1 MWLFSEGFTNFGA
14 EKERDIGF
22 SLLRYPINRV
32 LAFIFSGPLGPV
44 SPFISPKKQK
54 TPKTPMSN
62 EYFQFKQFT
71 VRHERCAMKVG
82 TDGVLLG
89 AWAPVEGVGRILDVG
104 TGTGL
109 VALQLAQRSAS
120 ARITAIEIDPDAA
133 AQAGENVAASPWSD
147 RIEVVCGDFATF
159 RQIATFDTFAT
170 PSLVAKPTVAE
181 EEGYDLIVSNP
192 PYFTEALQCPDP
204 RRCTARHTATLDY
217 ALLFRRGAALL
228 APGGVLALIFPAD
241 AEPRVLE
248 AAACSALYP
257 CRRLAVYTKPGK
269 PLRRLLMAFSPRL
282 APCRHDELYIHTPD
296 GSYSEDYRRLTGDFY
311 LRF

>member
-1 MWLFSEGFTNFGA
+1 
-14 EKERDIGF
+14 
-22 SLLRYPINRV
+22 
-32 LAFIFSGPLGPV
+32 
-44 SPFISPKKQK
+44 
-54 TPKTPMSN
+54 MSN

-109 VALQLAQRSAS
+109 VALQLAQRTAS

-228 APGGVLALIFPAD
+228 APGGELALIFPAD
-241 AEPRVLE
+241 AEPRCRQ
-248 AAACSALYP
+248 AAAPPAHGLFAPARTLPARRALYP
-257 CRRLAVYTKPGK
+257 HPRWQLLGGLSPPHG
-269 PLRRLLMAFSPRL
+269 RLLPPLLSPYHRPTIAL
-282 APCRHDELYIHTPD
+282 L
-296 GSYSEDYRRLTGDFY
+296 
-311 LRF
+311 